1 MERDRGSHPLASF
14 YFALVPETQQIG
26 LTRTVLRTVLIVVT
40 VVVTLYV
47 LYLLRSPISWLVV
60 AGFIAI
66 AASGPVSLF
75 SRWMKRGLAIALVYF
90 LLVLLPV
97 LLGALI
103 IPPIVNQAEDFAQ
116 DVPGY
121 VDDIEEFVE
130 GNETLAGLEEQFDL
144 TGKLQDLAADAP
156 GKIGDAAGTLKDI
169 GVGVVNSMFAAFT
182 ILILSIFMV
191 GGGPR
196 WREKVLQAQPPDRA
210 ERLRRAFEHIA
221 QAIGNYVGGALAQA
235 TLAGVSAFI
244 VLSILGAPFAAPLAL
259 LVAFFDLIP
268 VVGATLAAILVAV
281 VMIFVNFPVGLIV
294 WIVYAIV
301 YQQVEN
307 YLIQPQIQ
315 KRAVAVEP
323 FVVLV
328 AVLFG
333 STLFGVPGAIL
344 AIPTAASLQIAI
356 REALAYRRES
366 ALLNAERPLDAG
378 KGLPPTTGP
387 AEAPA

>member
-1 MERDRGSHPLASF
+1 MPQAS
-14 YFALVPETQQIG
+14 QIG

-40 VVVTLYV
+40 VVLTLYV
-47 LYLLRSPISWLVV
+47 IYLLRKPLGWVV
-60 AGFIAI
+60 IAGFIAI
-66 AASGPVSLF
+66 AASGPVGFF
-75 SRWMKRGLAIALVYF
+75 SRRMKRGLAIALVYF
-90 LLVLLPV
+90 LLVMLPV

-121 VDDIEEFVE
+121 VDDIEEFVND
-130 GNETLAGLEEQFDL
+130 NETLADLEEEFDL
-144 TGKLQDLAADAP
+144 TSKLQDLAADAP
-156 GKIGDAAGTLKDI
+156 GKVGDAAGTLKDI
-169 GVGVVNSMFAAFT
+169 GVGVVNSLFAAFT

-196 WREKVLQAQPPDRA
+196 WREQFLKSQTPDRG
-210 ERLRRAFEHIA
+210 ERLRRAFDHIA
-221 QAIGNYVGGALAQA
+221 DAIGNYVGGALAQA

-268 VVGATLAAILVAV
+268 VVGATLAAVLIAI

-294 WIVYAIV
+294 WVIFAII

-323 FVVLV
+323 FVILV

-333 STLFGVPGAIL
+333 STLFGVLGAVL
-344 AIPTAASLQIAI
+344 AIPTAASIQIAV
-356 REALAYRRES
+356 RELMTYRRES
-366 ALLNAERPLDAG
+366 ALLRDQPVAGLDRG
-378 KGLPPTTGP
+378 GPPPGP

>member
-1 MERDRGSHPLASF
+1 VVQTGD
-14 YFALVPETQQIG
+14 IG
-26 LTRTVLRTVLIVVT
+26 LTRAVVRTVLIVVT
-40 VVVTLYV
+40 VVLTLYV
-47 LYLLRSPISWLVV
+47 LFLLRGPLSWLVI

-66 AASGPVSLF
+66 AVSGPVNF
-75 SRWMKRGLAIALVYF
+75 FQRYMKRGLAIAIVYL
-90 LLVLLPV
+90 LLVLVPA

-121 VDDIEEFVE
+121 VADIEEFVNE
-130 GNETLAGLEEQFDL
+130 NETLADLEEEFDV
-144 TGKLQDLAADAP
+144 TSKLQDLAADAP

-169 GVGVVNSMFAAFT
+169 GVGIVNSLFAAFT

-196 WREKVLQAQPPDRA
+196 WREAFLKAQPGDRA
-210 ERLRRAFEHIA
+210 ERMRNAFDHIG
-221 QAIGNYVGGALAQA
+221 QAIGNYVGGALVQA
-235 TLAGVSAFI
+235 TLAGVSSFI
-244 VLSILGAPFAAPLAL
+244 VLSILDAPFAAPLAV

-268 VVGATLAAILVAV
+268 VVGATLAAVLVAV

-294 WIVYAIV
+294 WVVYAIV

-307 YLIQPQIQ
+307 YVIQPQIQ

-323 FVVLV
+323 FVILV

-333 STLFGVPGAIL
+333 ASLFGVPGAIL
-344 AIPTAASLQIAI
+344 AIPTAASIQIAI
-356 REALAYRRES
+356 RELLAYRRES
-366 ALLNAERPLDAG
+366 RLLKGETPPAG
-378 KGLPPTTGP
+378 ADPPGP
-387 AEAPA
+387 PSPPGAAEAPA

>member
-1 MERDRGSHPLASF
+1 MPVSNS
-14 YFALVPETQQIG
+14 

-40 VVVTLYV
+40 VVITLYV
-47 LYLLRSPISWLVV
+47 IYLLRKPLSWLVI
-60 AGFIAI
+60 AAFIAI
-66 AASGPVSLF
+66 AASGPVTFF
-75 SRWMKRGLAIALVYF
+75 SRWMKRGLAIAIVYV
-90 LLVLLPV
+90 LIVLLPIG
-97 LLGALI
+97 LGALI
-103 IPPIVNQAEDFAQ
+103 IPPIVNQVEEFA
-116 DVPGY
+116 DNVPSY
-121 VDDIEEFVE
+121 VDDVEEFVT
-130 GNETLAGLEEQFDL
+130 GNETLADLEEEFDL

-156 GKIGDAAGTLKDI
+156 SKIGDAAGTLKDI

-196 WREKVLQAQPPDRA
+196 WREGFLRSQPPERS
-210 ERLRRAFEHIA
+210 ERLRSAFEHIS

-244 VLSILGAPFAAPLAL
+244 VLEILGAPFSAPLAL

-268 VVGATLAAILVAV
+268 VVGATLAGLLVAV
-281 VMIFVNFPVGLIV
+281 VMLFVNFPVGLIV
-294 WIVYAIV
+294 WVVYAIA
-301 YQQVEN
+301 YQQIEN

-333 STLFGVPGAIL
+333 SSLFGVLGAVL
-344 AIPTAASLQIAI
+344 AIPTAASLQIAV
-356 REALAYRRES
+356 RELIAYRRES
-366 ALLNAERPLDAG
+366 TIVRGESGGPAAPSAG
-378 KGLPPTTGP
+378 GPTTGP